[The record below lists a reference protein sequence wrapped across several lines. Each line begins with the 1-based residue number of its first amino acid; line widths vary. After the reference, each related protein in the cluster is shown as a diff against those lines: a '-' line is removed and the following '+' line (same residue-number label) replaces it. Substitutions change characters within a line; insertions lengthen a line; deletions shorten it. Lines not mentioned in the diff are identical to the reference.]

1 MNLFEIIPQNY
12 FGLFGGKNRYIY
24 VESLLILYSLME
36 NDETIISKNDF
47 IKTLKEK
54 AEDLDK
60 FTYED
65 EEFDATEDDALL
77 MNTVSSKAGF
87 ICRRLEETGWIDI
100 AMNPDTFEETIVL
113 PQYTIIILK
122 AFKDIISDEESPYLS
137 LVHSTYS
144 ELKLED
150 EERDELMYATLL
162 RAFDNTKKL
171 KVELLT
177 LTNSIRIFKSKL
189 SKLFDTNRV
198 LHDYFDVYKR
208 KISDRY
214 YHPLK
219 TFDSVARFKRPIIRI
234 LDGWLNDKEIR
245 DKLVFQASLSAQ
257 GNDKKEIE
265 KDVIEKIN
273 YITDT
278 YERLNV
284 LISGIDKENNAY
296 TKSSTNKI
304 LYLNNND
311 RTIKGHLENILK
323 TYAKNVNDTRTLSKI
338 LSKMQDA
345 LYFYEQGYID
355 STSVTLP
362 ILRRFKLEGDPM
374 ELVTFDEATGY
385 MMDEFIEETKAI
397 FTDEKVYGFMEQA
410 FGDKER
416 INISEI
422 PLVNFDAFICL
433 ILAVIKKDDE
443 NCFYY
448 VEEVDKGKVH
458 TDGYIVPNF
467 DFIKKE

>member
-1 MNLFEIIPQNY
+1 MNLFDIIPQNY
-12 FGLFGGKNRYIY
+12 FGLFGGKNKNIYI
-24 VESLLILYSLME
+24 ESLLILFEMVE
-36 NDETIISKNDF
+36 KDESIISKNDY
-47 IKTLKEK
+47 IKTLKDK
-54 AEDLDK
+54 ADDLAN

-65 EEFDATEDDALL
+65 EEFESTEDDALL
-77 MNTVSSKAGF
+77 LNTVSSKASF
-87 ICRRLEETGWIDI
+87 ICRRLEETGWIDV

-177 LTNSIRIFKSKL
+177 LTNSIRIFQNKL

-234 LDGWLNDKEIR
+234 LDGWLNDREIR
-245 DKLVFQASLSAQ
+245 DKLVFQATTSSAT
-257 GNDKKEIE
+257 NDKKEIE
-265 KDVIEKIN
+265 KDIIEKIN

-278 YERLNV
+278 YEKLNI
-284 LISGIDKENNAY
+284 LISSIDKENNAY

-345 LYFYEQGYID
+345 TYFYEQGYID
-355 STSVTLP
+355 PNSVTLP
-362 ILRRFKLEGDPM
+362 ILRRFKLEGTPM
-374 ELVTFDEATGY
+374 ELVTFDEATGF
-385 MMDEFIEETKAI
+385 MMDSFLEVTKAI
-397 FTDEKVYGFMEQA
+397 FTDDKVYGFMEQA
-410 FGDKER
+410 FADKSR
-416 INISEI
+416 IHISEI

-433 ILAVIKKDDE
+433 ILAVIKKDDD

-448 VEEVDKGKVH
+448 VEEIDRGKVH
-458 TDGYIVPNF
+458 TCGYVVPNF

>member
-1 MNLFEIIPQNY
+1 M
-12 FGLFGGKNRYIY
+12 
-24 VESLLILYSLME
+24 
-36 NDETIISKNDF
+36 
-47 IKTLKEK
+47 
-54 AEDLDK
+54 
-60 FTYED
+60 
-65 EEFDATEDDALL
+65 
-77 MNTVSSKAGF
+77 
-87 ICRRLEETGWIDI
+87 
-100 AMNPDTFEETIVL
+100 
-113 PQYTIIILK
+113 
-122 AFKDIISDEESPYLS
+122 
-137 LVHSTYS
+137 
-144 ELKLED
+144 
-150 EERDELMYATLL
+150 
-162 RAFDNTKKL
+162 
-171 KVELLT
+171 
-177 LTNSIRIFKSKL
+177 
-189 SKLFDTNRV
+189 
-198 LHDYFDVYKR
+198 
-208 KISDRY
+208 
-214 YHPLK
+214 
-219 TFDSVARFKRPIIRI
+219 
-234 LDGWLNDKEIR
+234 
-245 DKLVFQASLSAQ
+245 
-257 GNDKKEIE
+257 
-265 KDVIEKIN
+265 
-273 YITDT
+273 
-278 YERLNV
+278 NV

-362 ILRRFKLEGDPM
+362 ILRRFKFEGDPM

-385 MMDEFIEETKAI
+385 MMDEFLEETKAI

>member
-1 MNLFEIIPQNY
+1 MNLFDIIPQNF

-24 VESLLILYSLME
+24 VESLLILFSMLE
-36 NDETIISKNDF
+36 KDETIISKNDY
-47 IKTLKEK
+47 IKALKEK
-54 AEDLDK
+54 ADDIDK
-60 FTYED
+60 FSYD
-65 EEFDATEDDALL
+65 EEDFDATEDDSLL
-77 MNTVSSKAGF
+77 MNTVSSKASF
-87 ICRRLEETGWIDI
+87 ICRRLEETGWIDV
-100 AMNPDTFEETIVL
+100 AMNPDNFEETIVL
-113 PQYTIIILK
+113 PQYSIIILK

-150 EERDELMYATLL
+150 EEQDELMYTTLL
-162 RAFDNTKKL
+162 RAYDNTKKL

-177 LTNSIRIFKSKL
+177 LTNSIRIFQNKL

-198 LHDYFDVYKR
+198 LHDYFDIYKM

-234 LDGWLNDKEIR
+234 LDKWLGNKEIR
-245 DKLVFQASLSAQ
+245 DKLILQAAISSA
-257 GNDKKEIE
+257 GVDKKEVE

-278 YERLNV
+278 YEKLNV
-284 LISGIDKENNAY
+284 LISAIDKENNAY

-345 LYFYEQGYID
+345 AYFYEQGYID
-355 STSVTLP
+355 PNSVTLP
-362 ILRRFKLEGDPM
+362 ILRKYKLEGVPM

-385 MMDEFIEETKAI
+385 MMDAFLEETKAI
-397 FTDEKVYGFMEQA
+397 FTDDKIYGFMDQA
-410 FGDKER
+410 FGDKSR
-416 INISEI
+416 IHISEI
-422 PLVNFDAFICL
+422 PLPNFDAFICL

-448 VEEVDKGKVH
+448 VEEIDKGKVH
-458 TDGYIVPNF
+458 TNGYVVPNF
-467 DFIKKE
+467 VFIKKE

>member
-1 MNLFEIIPQNY
+1 
-12 FGLFGGKNRYIY
+12 
-24 VESLLILYSLME
+24 
-36 NDETIISKNDF
+36 
-47 IKTLKEK
+47 
-54 AEDLDK
+54 
-60 FTYED
+60 
-65 EEFDATEDDALL
+65 
-77 MNTVSSKAGF
+77 
-87 ICRRLEETGWIDI
+87 
-100 AMNPDTFEETIVL
+100 
-113 PQYTIIILK
+113 
-122 AFKDIISDEESPYLS
+122 
-137 LVHSTYS
+137 
-144 ELKLED
+144 
-150 EERDELMYATLL
+150 MYATLL

-362 ILRRFKLEGDPM
+362 ILRRFKFEGDPM

-385 MMDEFIEETKAI
+385 MMDEFLEETKAI

>member
-1 MNLFEIIPQNY
+1 MNLFDIIPQNY

-47 IKTLKEK
+47 IKSLKDK

-65 EEFDATEDDALL
+65 EDFDATADDALL

-87 ICRRLEETGWIDI
+87 ICRRLEETGWIDV
-100 AMNPDTFEETIVL
+100 AMNPENFEEIIVL

-150 EERDELMYATLL
+150 EEKDELMYATLL
-162 RAFDNTKKL
+162 RAYDNTKKL

-177 LTNSIRIFKSKL
+177 LTNSIRIFQSKL
-189 SKLFDTNRV
+189 SKLFDTNKV
-198 LHDYFDVYKR
+198 LHDYFDIYKK

-219 TFDSVARFKRPIIRI
+219 TFDSVARFKRPIIKI
-234 LDGWLNDKEIR
+234 LDSWLNDKETR
-245 DKLVFQASLSAQ
+245 NKLVVQASLTAPA
-257 GNDKKEIE
+257 NDKKEIE

-278 YERLNV
+278 YEKLNG
-284 LISGIDKENNAY
+284 LISAIDKENNAY

-338 LSKMQDA
+338 LSKMQDS

-355 STSVTLP
+355 PTSVTLP
-362 ILRRFKLEGDPM
+362 ILRKLKFEGEPL
-374 ELVTFDEATGY
+374 ELVSITDADSY
-385 MMDEFIEETKAI
+385 MMDEFLEATKAI
-397 FTDEKVYGFMEQA
+397 FTEEKIYDFMRNA
-410 FGDKER
+410 FGDKSR
-416 INISEI
+416 INISEV

-443 NCFYY
+443 NCFYE

-458 TDGYIVPNF
+458 TQGFIVPNLE
-467 DFIKKE
+467 FIKKE